1 MKDSFLQLM
10 LNILRIYITFTMI
23 YPFFSEKMKIEKV
36 KKLLAKL
43 HDKKEFV
50 IHVRNLKQAL
60 NQGIVLK
67 KVHRIVKFNQRAS
80 LKPHFDMNTDLR
92 KTAKNDLDKDFF

>member
-1 MKDSFLQLM
+1 
-10 LNILRIYITFTMI
+10 MI

-92 KTAKNDLDKDFF
+92 KTAKNDFDKDFF